1 MTDGAPE
8 RFLAALGEGER
19 PLAQALIRQLA
30 EGGCPCAL
38 KEAKSGPTLSFKRG
52 AKGSALAV
60 FVCRKS
66 GAKVRVYPQR
76 ALADAALLDGLPE
89 GMKDAVRRAAPC
101 KRLVGSGACNPR
113 CPMGVSFSLD
123 AQPLQ
128 LCRHTAFFFP
138 LREETL
144 PALQR
149 LLASELPA

>member
-1 MTDGAPE
+1 MADSAPE
-8 RFLAALGEGER
+8 RFLAALDEGER
-19 PLAQALIRQLA
+19 PAAQALIQLLA

-38 KEAKSGPTLSFKRG
+38 KEARSGPTLSFKRG
-52 AKGSALAV
+52 GKGGSLAV

-66 GAKVRVYPQR
+66 GAKVRLYPQR

-123 AQPLQ
+123 GQPLQ
-128 LCRHTAFFFP
+128 LCRHTAFFFS

-144 PALQR
+144 PALKR